1 MRSMNKQ
8 KILDN
13 VKEYSAGQLV
23 EYIQEGIVTFD
34 EIVQDTDGE
43 FDPPK
48 RREVKRLLENGDS
61 EEWRKVQQER
71 TIDAVQRYLDKFAN
85 GQYRELARSL
95 KKELVE
101 EIKENELKSAANEVW
116 TTVDKNNLNSLRSF
130 INSYPDS
137 RYVNEANTLINNI
150 LLDEI
155 MGVDVETLVNQIRQL
170 QTQKGQIVQ
179 NQIADQEYIDNNTI
193 STIERFFN
201 EKKITKND
209 LLEKIQEDPNL
220 LSAGVVKRL
229 INSGTLSMSDLVGIG
244 INRLFI
250 QKMFN
255 GESAQS
261 FSTPEKLDRIHKQS
275 TEIYFWGIPSSG
287 KSCALGAILS
297 VAASGRIAKS
307 MDPDTGSQGYGYMTK
322 LINLFHN
329 GEVGTLMEGTA
340 VDSFYEMGFDLLDV
354 EGRIHP
360 ITCIDMAGEL
370 MRCMYKANA
379 GDKMN
384 EIDEVMLDT
393 LTRVL
398 IDNRST
404 SRKMH
409 IFVIEYGAEDKL
421 YEGLPQKVY
430 LDGALSYIKNTGIF
444 KKDTDAIYIMITKAD
459 KVKNAT
465 KETFNQYINDK
476 YLGFYNG
483 LEQICKDNEINKGRV
498 EKLAFSL
505 GEVCFQNYCKFDS
518 RPAENVVNLI
528 LQRSASYRGGKR
540 GKLEKIFRG

>member
-85 GQYRELARSL
+85 GQYRELARTL

-137 RYVNEANTLINNI
+137 RYANEANTLINNI

-409 IFVIEYGAEDKL
+409 IFVIEYGAEDRL

>member
-101 EIKENELKSAANEVW
+101 EIKENELKSAADEVW

-250 QKMFN
+250 QRMFN

-409 IFVIEYGAEDKL
+409 IFVIEYGAEDRL

>member
-1 MRSMNKQ
+1 MNKQ

-34 EIVQDTDGE
+34 EIVQETDGE
-43 FDPPK
+43 FDPSK

-61 EEWRKVQQER
+61 EEWKKAQQER
-71 TIDAVQRYLDKFAN
+71 TIDAVQRYLDKFPN
-85 GQYRELARSL
+85 GQYRELVRSL
-95 KKELVE
+95 KEELLK
-101 EIKENELKSAANEVW
+101 EIKNTELESAADEVW

-409 IFVIEYGAEDKL
+409 IFVIEYGAEDRL